1 MQGVSIV
8 LCLIFEVIVD
18 LHGEIKSLTGDAAEQ
33 MDEQKAQLLDWVSH
47 LRTSN
52 GS

>member
-8 LCLIFEVIVD
+8 LCLIFEVVVD
-18 LHGEIKSLTGDAAEQ
+18 LHGEVKSLTRDATEQ
-33 MDEQKAQLLDWVSH
+33 MDEQKAQLLNWVSH
-47 LRTSN
+47 LRTSS